1 METKNQMVYTYNFNF
16 KWNSIKDFKFMK
28 KSTFLR
34 FLLILLLL
42 TSCFSIINDFFKT
55 LDSATNK
62 AALVANFK
70 LDVNVLS
77 ETALIIENE
86 RKLNNNYELNSF
98 GSDGI
103 LINSNEIKP
112 NLTTALINIADINN
126 DKKLSDEELSELK
139 PMRLNS
145 NIYKNQ
151 LKTFGVNLRSPDCNL
166 NNYIV
171 ITQGKYS
178 GTILYNG
185 PFKFV
190 DDKNKR
196 YFGIELSI

>member
-1 METKNQMVYTYNFNF
+1 METKNQMAYGYNFNF
-16 KWNSIKDFKFMK
+16 KWNSMKDFKLMK

-55 LDSATNK
+55 LGSATNK

-86 RKLNNNYELNSF
+86 RKSNNNYEINSF

-103 LINSNEIKP
+103 LVNLSEIKP
-112 NLTTALINIADINN
+112 SLTNALISIADTNN
-126 DKKLSDEELSELK
+126 DKKLSDEELSKLK

-145 NIYKNQ
+145 SIYKYQ
-151 LKTFGVNLRSPDCNL
+151 LKTFGVNLRSLDCNL
-166 NNYIV
+166 DNYIV

-196 YFGIELSI
+196 YFGIELSV